1 MDLRAFD
8 NKHAGKRG
16 FVIGGGPSIQT
27 IQEEGFDLSV
37 LKKEITVGAN
47 KAYKLFTPNYLVWGD
62 RNFFCRFKR
71 ELLELNCTMFYGNFQ
86 RKNNERDEMPPL
98 DDPRFVAVHRVIEGH
113 GRHHIPTS
121 FAGPISF
128 WQNSGIVALRMAF
141 LLGLNPIYL
150 LGMDFG
156 GHQGNFWFHEGY
168 AATGAGKKWYEL
180 ACGTFERVITHLDE
194 QCGVDVY
201 SCSSI
206 SLLNKTIPY
215 VNIRNLDFRTTIL
228 NQAKEL

>member
-8 NKHAGKRG
+8 NKHAGRRG
-16 FVIGGGPSIQT
+16 FVIGGGPSIRL
-27 IQEEGFDLSV
+27 IEEGGFDMSL
-37 LKKEITVGAN
+37 LQKEITVGAN

-62 RNFFCRFKR
+62 RNFFRRFER
-71 ELLELNCTMFYGNFQ
+71 ELLELDCTMFYGHFQ
-86 RKNNERDEMPPL
+86 RTNNEKDKMPPL

-128 WQNSGIVALRMAF
+128 WQNSGVVALRLAF

-150 LGMDFG
+150 LGMDLG
-156 GHQGNFWFHEGY
+156 GHQGKFWFHEGY
-168 AATGAGKKWYEL
+168 VATGAGKKWYEL
-180 ACGTFERVITHLDE
+180 AGTIFERIIARLDNDH
-194 QCGVDVY
+194 GVDVY

-206 SLLNKTIPY
+206 SSLNDVIPY
-215 VNIRNLDFRTTIL
+215 VDIRNLDFKSYSKL
-228 NQAKEL
+228 V